1 MHTYLYTGR
10 YTADGVRGVIG
21 EGGAARE
28 AATRALFE
36 SLGGRIVTYGFV
48 MGEWDFVILAEMPSD
63 SAAVVP
69 PMMARATGT
78 VEVHVTRVYSSAE
91 IDESSSLARGVSFR
105 AAGTGH

>member
-63 SAAVVP
+63 L
-69 PMMARATGT
+69 
-78 VEVHVTRVYSSAE
+78 
-91 IDESSSLARGVSFR
+91 SLI
-105 AAGTGH
+105 HI